1 MEKRRFITKILKT
14 VECCGLKFRICDDGF
29 FVDLRDGN
37 TRKLINGR
45 QAVILFS
52 EEIGTLVMDKLFT
65 LIKEFGYD
73 KYTGERGDKP

>member
-14 VECCGLKFRICDDGF
+14 VECCGLKFGICDDGF

-45 QAVILFS
+45 HAVILFS
-52 EEIGTLVMDKLFT
+52 EEIMSLVMDKLFT

-73 KYTGERGDKP
+73 KYTGERGDKT